1 MWLITSRRAPSVPGG
16 LPPSKGNT
24 TVLTV
29 VDRFSKMAHF
39 IPLPKLPSAKE
50 TAQVMINHVFRIH
63 GLPTDIVSDRGPQ
76 FVSVFWKEFCR
87 LLGATVSLSSGYHLE
102 SNGQTER
109 MNQELETCLR
119 CLVAQNQTTWSQ
131 HLTWI
136 EYAHN
141 TLPTAATGL
150 SPFHV
155 VHGYQPQVFSAC
167 EQEVTVPSAHALVR
181 RSHKIWEAARDMLQK
196 GQARMKA
203 AADRGRRPAP
213 AYQPG
218 QKVSPGHSR
227 VHPSFHVSK
236 IKPVKESLLV
246 PPTKPPPPP
255 KLIDGGPVY
264 AVKKLLAVRKRGR
277 GHQFL
282 VDWTG
287 YGPEERSW
295 VPASFIVDRTLIDD
309 FYQRHP
315 EQPGPSGVGP
325 KGGGT
330 TVMSRQIYLQF
341 EDGWSQHGA
350 EVRQLTGPVHCRNT
364 CCLDQSSDYFL
375 FTESETIR
383 QSLSLRGEMAQK
395 GVQLD
400 RETFSCSICLD
411 LLKDPVTTSLRLD
424 FQAAPADHCYAGPE
438 DVACDFCTGRKLKAV
453 KSCLQC
459 LASYCEKHL
468 QPHYESPTFKKHKL
482 VDPSKKLQ
490 ENICSR
496 HDEVMK
502 MFCRT
507 DQQSICYLCSVEE
520 HKGHDTVSAAAERT
534 ERQRELEV
542 SRQNIQQRIQ
552 DREKDVKELQ
562 QEVEAINSLC

>member
-1 MWLITSRRAPSVPGG
+1 MWLITSRRAPSVPGVRRRGRPGWDFSSHYRCHNVPWSHLTLDFITG

-87 LLGATVSLSSGYHLE
+87 LLGATVSLSSGYHPE

-109 MNQELETCLR
+109 IYQELETGLR

-155 VHGYQPQVFSAC
+155 VHGYQPPVFSAC

-218 QKVSPGHSR
+218 QKVSPGHSGFTPHSMSAKLSRLKR
-227 VHPSFHVSK
+227 V
-236 IKPVKESLLV
+236 LLV

-295 VPASFIVDRTLIDD
+295 VPASFIVDRGTLIND
-309 FYQRHP
+309 FYKRHP
-315 EQPGPSGVGP
+315 EQPGPSESGP

-330 TVMSRQIYLQF
+330 VMSRQI
-341 EDGWSQHGA
+341 
-350 EVRQLTGPVHCRNT
+350 C
-364 CCLDQSSDYFL
+364 
-375 FTESETIR
+375 
-383 QSLSLRGEMAQK
+383 
-395 GVQLD
+395 
-400 RETFSCSICLD
+400 
-411 LLKDPVTTSLRLD
+411 
-424 FQAAPADHCYAGPE
+424 
-438 DVACDFCTGRKLKAV
+438 
-453 KSCLQC
+453 
-459 LASYCEKHL
+459 
-468 QPHYESPTFKKHKL
+468 
-482 VDPSKKLQ
+482 
-490 ENICSR
+490 
-496 HDEVMK
+496 
-502 MFCRT
+502 
-507 DQQSICYLCSVEE
+507 
-520 HKGHDTVSAAAERT
+520 
-534 ERQRELEV
+534 
-542 SRQNIQQRIQ
+542 
-552 DREKDVKELQ
+552 
-562 QEVEAINSLC
+562 